1 MACLRGRRGDSG
13 IIFGEG
19 ENENPLEWS
28 SDPVEPVGSW
38 SHSLG
43 CARDSDISYDSD
55 PSAFLSIHIG
65 EVELLV
71 NAFPRTLVGVK

>member
-1 MACLRGRRGDSG
+1 MTCLVSEGEEGDSG

-28 SDPVEPVGSW
+28 SDPVEPVGFG

-43 CARDSDISYDSD
+43 CAQDSD
-55 PSAFLSIHIG
+55 PSEFLSIHM
-65 EVELLV
+65 
-71 NAFPRTLVGVK
+71 